1 MALIFPV
8 GAPTTETVIGSA
20 IRVHRALGPGL
31 LESAYQACLAH
42 ELGLGG
48 HRVECEVEVPV
59 SYRGLVVRPAYRI
72 DLLVNETVVV
82 EVKAVERLHPIHE
95 AQLLTYL
102 RVGGYRTGLL
112 LNFNVPVLKEG
123 LRRILL

>member
-1 MALIFPV
+1 M
-8 GAPTTETVIGSA
+8 
-20 IRVHRALGPGL
+20 
-31 LESAYQACLAH
+31 
-42 ELGLGG
+42 
-48 HRVECEVEVPV
+48 PV
-59 SYRGLVVRPAYRI
+59 SYRGLVVKPAYRI